1 MVDLINILNNIVG
14 SFLGQEVEG
23 LGSIYFFLIFILI
36 FSISF
41 AASEFIPM
49 FANGGKKYN
58 NIRIII
64 ALSMAL
70 FTSVSFYSIIVNQ
83 LQLFGLIAAI
93 ALGISIAVLA
103 VMPKD
108 KRKTAAKSV
117 MIISILLA
125 LFVTFLL
132 FTGTTWLTNLL
143 AGVGNNYSNLFTNE
157 GFFWLIVIIVV
168 IAIFIAT
175 IYSAVKNK

>member
-1 MVDLINILNNIVG
+1 
-14 SFLGQEVEG
+14 
-23 LGSIYFFLIFILI
+23 
-36 FSISF
+36 
-41 AASEFIPM
+41 
-49 FANGGKKYN
+49 
-58 NIRIII
+58 
-64 ALSMAL
+64 
-70 FTSVSFYSIIVNQ
+70 
-83 LQLFGLIAAI
+83 
-93 ALGISIAVLA
+93 
-103 VMPKD
+103 MPKD

-143 AGVGNNYSNLFTNE
+143 AWVGNNYSNLFTNE

>member
-1 MVDLINILNNIVG
+1 M
-14 SFLGQEVEG
+14 EG

-83 LQLFGLIAAI
+83 LQLL
-93 ALGISIAVLA
+93 
-103 VMPKD
+103 D
-108 KRKTAAKSV
+108 
-117 MIISILLA
+117 
-125 LFVTFLL
+125 
-132 FTGTTWLTNLL
+132 
-143 AGVGNNYSNLFTNE
+143 
-157 GFFWLIVIIVV
+157 
-168 IAIFIAT
+168 
-175 IYSAVKNK
+175 